1 MLEVIVWIGVI
12 LIAGI
17 IFFFFKLIV
26 ANRKIK
32 HQGYTIVTQL
42 ADMRRMISE
51 LEEWE
56 KCVGFLIE
64 EKTDEFLEALEA
76 KHRRAEAENRF
87 WETRRLNMIKEKYL
101 EKIKNSAYEN
111 QEVFGEAAEK

>member
-17 IFFFFKLIV
+17 IFLADKLIV

-56 KCVGFLIE
+56 KCVISLIDDDAE
-64 EKTDEFLEALEA
+64 NILEMLDA
-76 KHRRAEAENRF
+76 KIKRAEAEKCF
-87 WETRRLNMIKEKYL
+87 WEPRRLNMIKEKYL

-111 QEVFGEAAEK
+111 KEVSGEAAEK

>member
-1 MLEVIVWIGVI
+1 MIEI
-12 LIAGI
+12 IAWTGI
-17 IFFFFKLIV
+17 ILVAVIIFLIDKLIMI
-26 ANRKIK
+26 NKKIK
-32 HQGYTIVTQL
+32 HQAYTVETQL

>member
-1 MLEVIVWIGVI
+1 MEEIIAWSIVI
-12 LIAGI
+12 LLAVV
-17 IFFFFKLIV
+17 IFLIDKLIV
-26 ANRKIK
+26 ANKKIK
-32 HQGYTIVTQL
+32 HQKFTIEMQL

-64 EKTDEFLEALEA
+64 EKTDEFLEVLEA